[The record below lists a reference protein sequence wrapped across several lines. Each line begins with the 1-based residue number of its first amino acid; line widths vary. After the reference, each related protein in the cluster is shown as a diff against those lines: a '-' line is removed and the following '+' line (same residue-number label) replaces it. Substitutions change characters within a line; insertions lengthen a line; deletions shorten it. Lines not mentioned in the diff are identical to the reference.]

1 MNITSQYFEDDGI
14 VSIPGGNLVLCAA
27 TGRKAVFQPMSTD
40 CSNCEPDMAKADR
53 IVMTN
58 YEGSRIA
65 SAGKFKIHSV
75 ALLPLRQL
83 ILLGCKDEIHVCL

>member
-1 MNITSQYFEDDGI
+1 MNITSQYFEDDGL

-65 SAGKFKIHSV
+65 SAGKFNIHSV